1 MTTAV
6 IPARGGSKRIE
17 RKNIRVFGGKPMIA
31 WSIEAAARSRHIQ
44 RIIVSTDDA
53 EIAEV
58 ARAYGAETP
67 FIRPAELAD
76 DFATTGAVMKHAVDW
91 MSDQGE
97 TDEPVCCI
105 YATAPFLQ
113 ETDIDDAVQAF
124 GIAEVDYVFSATSFA
139 FPIQRAFWLDD
150 QNHVQMF
157 YPEHLTTRSQD
168 LVHAYHD
175 AGQFYW
181 GSRAAWRENRP
192 IFCQRSIAF
201 LLPRYRVQDMDTP
214 EDWERAEWM
223 FRQMHLINTT

>member
-17 RKNIRVFGGKPMIA
+17 RKNIRVFGGRPMIS
-31 WSIEAAARSRHIQ
+31 WSIEAAARSRHIH

-67 FIRPAELAD
+67 FVRPAELAD

-97 TDEPVCCI
+97 RDEPVCCI
-105 YATAPFLQ
+105 YATALFLRD
-113 ETDIDDAVQAF
+113 TDIDDALETF
-124 GIAEVDYVFSATSFA
+124 KNTEVDYVFSATSFA
-139 FPIQRAFWLDD
+139 FPIQRAFQLDD
-150 QNHVQMF
+150 ENHVQMF
-157 YPEHLTTRSQD
+157 YPEYLTTRSQD

-181 GSRAAWRENRP
+181 GSRAAWQQNRP
-192 IFCQRSIAF
+192 IFCQRSVAF
-201 LLPRYRVQDMDTP
+201 LLPRHRVQDIDTT
-214 EDWERAEWM
+214 EDWEYAEWM
-223 FRQMHLINTT
+223 FGQMHSMSTT

>member
-44 RIIVSTDDA
+44 RIIVSTDDM

-58 ARAYGAETP
+58 AREHGAETP
-67 FIRPAELAD
+67 FIRPTELAD
-76 DFATTGAVMKHAVDW
+76 DFATTGAVMKHAVNW

-97 TDEPVCCI
+97 LNEPVCCI
-105 YATAPFLQ
+105 YATAPFLR
-113 ETDIDDAVQAF
+113 EADLDAAADAF
-124 GIAEVDYVFSATSFA
+124 RSAEVDYVFSATSFA
-139 FPIQRAFWLDD
+139 FPIQRAFQLDG

-181 GSRAAWRENRP
+181 GSLAAWRENRP
-192 IFCQRSIAF
+192 IFCHRSIAF

-223 FRQMHLINTT
+223 FRQMNSMGET

>member
-1 MTTAV
+1 MVTGV
-6 IPARGGSKRIE
+6 IPARGGSKRIL
-17 RKNIRVFGGKPMIA
+17 RKNIRDFGGKPMIA
-31 WSIEAAARSRHIQ
+31 WSIEAAQRSRHIQ
-44 RIIVSTDDA
+44 RIIVSTDDE

-58 ARAYGAETP
+58 ARACGAETP
-67 FIRPAELAD
+67 FTRPAELAD

-97 TDEPVCCI
+97 PDEPACCI

-113 ETDIDDAVQAF
+113 QTDLDGAWEAF
-124 GIAEVDYVFSATSFA
+124 QGTDVDYVFSATSFA
-139 FPIQRAFWLDD
+139 FPIQRAFRLDD
-150 QNHVQMF
+150 ENHVQMF

-168 LVHAYHD
+168 LDHAYHD

-192 IFCQRSIAF
+192 IFSQRSTAF

-223 FRQMHLINTT
+223 FKQMHGMSTT